1 MERQVKMSK
10 NTVIKYIILNVFMP
24 GFTVLT
30 LFTQPLSS
38 IAFFVLAT
46 FVWGGCFSVPLFL
59 FVNWLAYRFV
69 DDNIDERRGVIF
81 AALGGFIG
89 GFVAV
94 HTQNKDYS
102 KKRTINVIF
111 NIWLYAAVIYPIM
124 VGILFLTGYY
134 SML

>member
-1 MERQVKMSK
+1 MSK
-10 NTVIKYIILNVFMP
+10 STIIKYIFLNIFMT
-24 GFTVLT
+24 GLT
-30 LFTQPLSS
+30 AAFLFTELLCP
-38 IAFFVLAT
+38 IAFMALVGVLYC
-46 FVWGGCFSVPLFL
+46 WWISVPLFL

-69 DDNIDERRGVIF
+69 DDNIDARRGVIF

-111 NIWLYAAVIYPIM
+111 NIWLYIAVIYPIM

>member
-1 MERQVKMSK
+1 MSK
-10 NTVIKYIILNVFMP
+10 STIIKYIFLNIFMT
-24 GFTVLT
+24 GLT
-30 LFTQPLSS
+30 AAFLFTELLCP
-38 IAFFVLAT
+38 IAFMALVGVLYC
-46 FVWGGCFSVPLFL
+46 WWISVPLFL
-59 FVNWLAYRFV
+59 FVNRLAYRFV

-81 AALGGFIG
+81 AVLGGFIG
-89 GFVAV
+89 GFAAV

-111 NIWLYAAVIYPIM
+111 NIWLYVAVIYPIM